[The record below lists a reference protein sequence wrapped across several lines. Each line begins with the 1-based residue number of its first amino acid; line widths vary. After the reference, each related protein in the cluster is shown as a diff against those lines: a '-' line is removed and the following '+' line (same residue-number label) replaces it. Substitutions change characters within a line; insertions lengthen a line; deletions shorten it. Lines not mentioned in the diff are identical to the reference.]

1 MKHDAFDEALRR
13 RAQREKS
20 ALSTQAEERVARAI
34 REGQARAA
42 SHARAQGE
50 RDKAAFVWPG
60 EEWQAPHK
68 PRRRITR
75 LIPLITG
82 AAACLTAMVLWAA
95 RTPVDRVHESATD
108 TGLSTHNAAFETVL
122 PLADGTDGASALAP
136 QAGAAALPERGVWRA
151 EARFF
156 NDTQDIWLVS
166 WSVDTA
172 SEMLEPPDELIW
184 LEPGASCVDQ
194 AAWPVEGE
202 QEQPVWRY
210 TAYRVTADVLHW
222 MDGDWLRPG
231 EDGYAAQQALITD
244 AYENGALVLAP
255 GNWENGMAGPM
266 ALVLPDALGNV
277 SALETYLAAGLIVQE
292 SGGAGQMGES
302 LAQITARLTATP
314 AADKAA
320 GAASTGPFTPAL
332 QAACELTA
340 TPFSGAAPMPVRMP
354 GVTSTATACPEE
366 LA

>member
-20 ALSTQAEERVARAI
+20 ALSTRAEERVARAI

-50 RDKAAFVWPG
+50 RDTAAFVWPG
-60 EEWQAPHK
+60 EERQAPHK

-82 AAACLTAMVLWAA
+82 AAACLTAAALWAA
-95 RTPVDRVHESATD
+95 RTPVDRVHDSASD

-136 QAGAAALPERGVWRA
+136 QAEAAALPERGVWRA

-202 QEQPVWRY
+202 QEQPVGRY
-210 TAYRVTADVLHW
+210 TAF
-222 MDGDWLRPG
+222 
-231 EDGYAAQQALITD
+231 
-244 AYENGALVLAP
+244 
-255 GNWENGMAGPM
+255 
-266 ALVLPDALGNV
+266 LP
-277 SALETYLAAGLIVQE
+277 SCT
-292 SGGAGQMGES
+292 
-302 LAQITARLTATP
+302 
-314 AADKAA
+314 
-320 GAASTGPFTPAL
+320 
-332 QAACELTA
+332 
-340 TPFSGAAPMPVRMP
+340 VR
-354 GVTSTATACPEE
+354 
-366 LA
+366 

>member
-1 MKHDAFDEALRR
+1 MPDRR
-13 RAQREKS
+13 
-20 ALSTQAEERVARAI
+20 
-34 REGQARAA
+34 
-42 SHARAQGE
+42 
-50 RDKAAFVWPG
+50 
-60 EEWQAPHK
+60 
-68 PRRRITR
+68 
-75 LIPLITG
+75 G
-82 AAACLTAMVLWAA
+82 AVGC
-95 RTPVDRVHESATD
+95 RTPVDRVHDSASD

-136 QAGAAALPERGVWRA
+136 QAEAAALPERGVWRA

-302 LAQITARLTATP
+302 LAQITARPTATP
-314 AADKAA
+314 AADKAT
-320 GAASTGPFTPAL
+320 GAASTSPFTLAL

-340 TPFSGAAPMPVRMP
+340 PPFSGAAPMSVRMP
-354 GVTSTATACPEE
+354 GVTPTATACPEE